1 MKERMITRT
10 IKSAHVEVMVIDT
23 LTANVMIHPYIT
35 EPQANEEK
43 YLKVLRKKYE
53 TDTFKLVKIEKIE
66 LQEDLYCMSE
76 REFIDYGKI
85 ITKR

>member
-10 IKSAHVEVMVIDT
+10 IKSADVDVMTIDT
-23 LTANVMIHPYIT
+23 ATADVRINTYTT
-35 EPQANEEK
+35 EPQDSEEK

-53 TDTFKLVKIEKIE
+53 TDTFKLVKIKKIE
-66 LQEDLYCMSE
+66 LQEDLYCMTE

-85 ITKR
+85 ISKR